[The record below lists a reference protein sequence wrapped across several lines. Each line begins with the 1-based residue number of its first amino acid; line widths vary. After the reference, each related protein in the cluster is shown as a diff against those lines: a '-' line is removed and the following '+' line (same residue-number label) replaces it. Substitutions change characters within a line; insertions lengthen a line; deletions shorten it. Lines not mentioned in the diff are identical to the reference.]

1 MKMPHNRM
9 LSTMIPMIALF
20 AGGLAVGA
28 VNADEPKPCA
38 AKKFETKEVEAACK
52 KGGQK
57 GAKDMMKAVVKKAKA
72 AGESMKCETC
82 HKDLKAYDLKPDAQA
97 DLKKW
102 L

>member
-1 MKMPHNRM
+1 MSHKRM
-9 LSTMIPMIALF
+9 FSTLVPMIALF

-28 VNADEPKPCA
+28 VNADEPKPCV

-57 GAKDMMKAVVKKAKA
+57 AAKDMMKQVVKKAKA
-72 AGESMKCETC
+72 GGEKMKCDTC
-82 HKDLKAYDLKPDAQA
+82 HEDLKVYDLKPGALEG
-97 DLKKW
+97 LKKW

>member
-1 MKMPHNRM
+1 MPHKRIF
-9 LSTMIPMIALF
+9 STMFPMVALF

-28 VNADEPKPCA
+28 VNADEPKPCV
-38 AKKFETKEVEAACK
+38 AKSFETKQVEAACK

-57 GAKDMMKAVVKKAKA
+57 AAKDMMKAVVKKAKA
-72 AGESMKCETC
+72 AGETMKCDTC
-82 HKDLKAYDLKPDAQA
+82 HKDLKAYDLKDGALA